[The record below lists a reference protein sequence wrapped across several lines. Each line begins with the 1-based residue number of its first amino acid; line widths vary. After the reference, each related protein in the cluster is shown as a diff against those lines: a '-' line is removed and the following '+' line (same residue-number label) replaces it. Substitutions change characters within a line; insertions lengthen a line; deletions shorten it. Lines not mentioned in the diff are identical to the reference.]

1 MKPLIGITT
10 SVNLRDYETL
20 GQSVIMVP
28 ESYSKAVKEAGGIP
42 LLISECEDAEELL
55 DVLDGLIISGGR
67 DINPSLYGE
76 ELHEKTIDINE
87 QQDEWEK
94 SLIEG
99 AIERDMPMLC
109 ICRGHQLL
117 CAIRG
122 GKLFQHLP
130 TTKGFEKHGETGG
143 KWSNHK
149 IKLSPESLIYDL
161 LGGEVIGNSGH
172 HQGVSDAGD
181 LDIVGRTSDGLIEAV
196 ELQSCRFLISVQWHP
211 EMCGHVE
218 IFERLIEVSSE

>member
-1 MKPLIGITT
+1 MRPLIGITT

-20 GQSVIMVP
+20 GQSVVMVP
-28 ESYSKAVKEAGGIP
+28 ESYSRAVKEAGGIP

-130 TTKGFEKHGETGG
+130 TTKGFEKHGKTGG

-149 IKLSPESLIYDL
+149 IKLSSESLIYDL
-161 LGGEVIGNSGH
+161 LGAEVIGNSGH
-172 HQGVSDAGD
+172 HQGVFDAGD
-181 LDIVGRTSDGLIEAV
+181 LDVVGRTSDGLIEAV
-196 ELQSCRFLISVQWHP
+196 ELQSCRFLVSIQWHP

-218 IFERLIEVSSE
+218 IFDRLIQVSSE

>member
-1 MKPLIGITT
+1 MRPLIGITT

-20 GQSVIMVP
+20 GQSVVMVP
-28 ESYSKAVKEAGGIP
+28 ESYSRAVKEAGGIP

-99 AIERDMPMLC
+99 AIERDMPLLC

-143 KWSNHK
+143 KSVPGRPDQVCRFKHDRREREK
-149 IKLSPESLIYDL
+149 FRAAQR
-161 LGGEVIGNSGH
+161 
-172 HQGVSDAGD
+172 HQQQG
-181 LDIVGRTSDGLIEAV
+181 AV
-196 ELQSCRFLISVQWHP
+196 EYKRP
-211 EMCGHVE
+211 
-218 IFERLIEVSSE
+218 